1 MNCHWWGI
9 PPTVIPRSFLLH
21 YCNPSFPLPDALPF
35 LTPLSVQ
42 LCLSV
47 CYLRSTFHYF
57 VLSLYLRRLC
67 VSVRKWKYDCV
78 GNVRQVNVRCAHQGG
93 WGDWIIQHHFTKITD
108 PANNY
113 HLKIKGRHC
122 PQCCWNCF
130 VHCFLWVIK
139 GMYPSSR
146 FDDKNILRHETNA
159 PVSMFEDRNFFLLN
173 SSLFYF
179 FYFIPFIS
187 HSGNDST

>member
-1 MNCHWWGI
+1 MLSPS
-9 PPTVIPRSFLLH
+9 PPSQCST
-21 YCNPSFPLPDALPF
+21 
-35 LTPLSVQ
+35 LS
-42 LCLSV
+42 LCL
-47 CYLRSTFHYF
+47 LSTFYF
-57 VLSLYLRRLC
+57 SLLCSLFLSLSLYLRRLC

-93 WGDWIIQHHFTKITD
+93 WGDCIIQHHFTKITD

-113 HLKIKGRHC
+113 HLKIKGSHC
-122 PQCCWNCF
+122 PRCCWNCF
-130 VHCFLWVIK
+130 VHCFLWEIK

-173 SSLFYF
+173 FSFFYLL
-179 FYFIPFIS
+179 YFIPFIS